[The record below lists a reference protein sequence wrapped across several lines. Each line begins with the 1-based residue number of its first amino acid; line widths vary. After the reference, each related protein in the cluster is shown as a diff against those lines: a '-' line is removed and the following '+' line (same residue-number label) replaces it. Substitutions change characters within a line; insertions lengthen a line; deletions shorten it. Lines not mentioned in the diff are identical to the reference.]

1 MSAVRTTRSTCP
13 YDCPDACGLL
23 VESDGE
29 RVLSVRG
36 DPEHGYTRGA
46 LCPKVNGYQ
55 QTVHAPG
62 RLLTP
67 LVRTGPKGDA
77 SFRRASWSEAV
88 ALIATRWKALVAEH
102 GGQCLLPVS
111 YAGTMGLVHRNAL
124 HPLFHRLG
132 ASRLDRTI
140 CTPAQDAGWKMVM
153 GDTVGPDP
161 DEAADS
167 DLIMLWGCN
176 ALATNLHFLA
186 RVKEA
191 RRKGGRAFLVDTY
204 RQPTAALVDRVFL
217 VRPGSDGALALGL
230 LHLLARAGRVDRAF
244 LAANVQGWDELEREV
259 LPEWTPARAAALT
272 GLSEAELSELADAYG
287 RARAPFIRLGG
298 GLSRYGNGAMTT
310 RLLCCLPAAVGAWA
324 KPGGGLLAGLGTGG
338 AFDIRSLTR
347 EDLQPGPTRLVN
359 LNQLG
364 QALTELQAPPVMGL
378 YVSHC
383 NPAAVCPDQNAV
395 LRGLARDDLF
405 TVVHERFLTDTARY
419 ADVVLPAP
427 TMLETADLYRSYGQL
442 YVQRVRP
449 AVPPLGEARSNWDT
463 VRTLAQALGFEDEV
477 FRKSVHDHI
486 ETFLATKSS
495 WLEGLDRAALDAGHA
510 VKLKPP
516 RGGWRTPSGRIELRN
531 DALPLPLPRHLPS
544 HEDAGALPLRL
555 QTAPSL
561 HRLNSSFAER
571 ADLSSKLGPQTLKL
585 SAADAAARGLSNGE
599 RVTAFNAL
607 GEVDFLL
614 EVTGDVPPGVAVA
627 EGVHWLHEG
636 GNPRTV
642 NALTSQRLTDAG
654 AGSTFYDNRVDVRRA
669 G

>member
-1 MSAVRTTRSTCP
+1 MRRTSRSTCP
-13 YDCPDACGLL
+13 HDCPDACGLL
-23 VESDGE
+23 VESEGD

-36 DPEHGYTRGA
+36 DPEHGHTRGT
-46 LCPKVNGYQ
+46 LCPKVNGYEK
-55 QTVHAPG
+55 TVHAPG

-67 LVRTGPKGDA
+67 LVRAGPKGTA
-77 SFRRASWSEAV
+77 SFRRASWDEAV

-153 GDTVGPDP
+153 GHTQGPDP

-167 DLIMLWGCN
+167 DLVILWGCN
-176 ALATNLHFLA
+176 ALATNIHFLA
-186 RVKEA
+186 RMKEA
-191 RRKGGRAFLVDTY
+191 KKKGARTFLVDTY
-204 RQPTAALVDRVFL
+204 RQPTAAQVDRVFL
-217 VRPGSDGALALGL
+217 VKPGSDGALALGL
-230 LHLLARAGRVDRAF
+230 LHLLVKAGQVDRAF
-244 LAANVQGWDELEREV
+244 IAANVQGWEELEREV
-259 LPEWTPARAAALT
+259 LPEFPPARVAAMT
-272 GLSEAELSELADAYG
+272 GLGEAELSELADAYG

-298 GLSRYGNGAMTT
+298 ALSRYGNGAMNT
-310 RLLCCLPAAVGAWA
+310 RLLLCLPAAVGAWA
-324 KPGGGLLAGLGTGG
+324 KQGGGLLAGLSTGG
-338 AFDIRSLTR
+338 AFDLRSLTR

-364 QALTELQAPPVMGL
+364 HALTGLEGPRVMGI

-395 LRGLARDDLF
+395 LRGLAREDLF
-405 TVVHERFLTDTARY
+405 TVVHERFMTDTARY

-427 TMLETADLYRSYGQL
+427 TMLETADLYRSYGQF
-442 YVQRVRP
+442 YVQRTRP
-449 AVPPLGEARSNWDT
+449 AVPPLGESRSNWDT
-463 VRTLAQALGFEDEV
+463 VRALAQALGFVDEV
-477 FRKSVHDHI
+477 FTRSADDHI
-486 ETFLATKSS
+486 ETFLATRSS
-495 WLEGLDRAALDAGHA
+495 WLEGLDRAALDAGFA
-510 VKLKPP
+510 VKLKVPP
-516 RGGWRTPSGRIELRN
+516 RGEWRTKSGRIELRN
-531 DALPLPLPRHLPS
+531 DALAMPLPRHLPT
-544 HEDAGALPLRL
+544 HEDSGTLPLRL

-561 HRLNSSFAER
+561 HRLNSSFGER
-571 ADLSSKLGPQTLKL
+571 EELARKLGPQTLKL
-585 SAADAAARGLSNGE
+585 SAADATARGLKSGE

-627 EGVHWLHEG
+627 EGVHWLHDG
-636 GNPRTV
+636 GNVRTV

-654 AGSTFYDNRVDVRRA
+654 AGSTFYDNRVDVRRTR
-669 G
+669 